1 VDRIDYKILT
11 ILQKNAKITN
21 SKLSSLIG
29 LSQAPTLERVKKLE
43 KNGIIDGYHARVNL
57 TKIDLGVSTFVQVTL
72 KGHNK
77 TNINIFLDEINKIDN
92 VIECHHITGTGDFI
106 LKIVSKDI
114 SSYQELMLDKI
125 SEISVTDS
133 LKSMVILS
141 TLKDSKIMPLN
152 HKL

>member
-1 VDRIDYKILT
+1 MDRIDYKILT

-152 HKL
+152 HKS